1 MSIKNVVS
9 KIYWNEYN
17 ISVST
22 QPKSNILN
30 KPWAVLKNPKP
41 SKWRP
46 HSPLG
51 WVKINFDVAIRPNNS
66 MVAAVCRK
74 ENGDNPICSLSSSS
88 IGSSSWEV
96 IVALLALKL
105 SALLNLSFV
114 RFKVDS
120 STVIEALQISASPP
134 PDFLVYVMSNV
145 DASLRSLSCW
155 EFCYARRNLKFF
167 SPKHCFLGSIL

>member
-1 MSIKNVVS
+1 MGCSQK
-9 KIYWNEYN
+9 
-17 ISVST
+17 
-22 QPKSNILN
+22 PKTLQMASSSSSRLGKDQFWCSNQAQQL
-30 KPWAVLKNPKP
+30 
-41 SKWRP
+41 
-46 HSPLG
+46 H
-51 WVKINFDVAIRPNNS
+51 
-66 MVAAVCRK
+66 
-74 ENGDNPICSLSSSS
+74 GDNPICSLSSSS

-155 EFCYARRNLKFF
+155 EFCYAPRNLKFF